1 MAAELRE
8 PDVLM
13 PDVLISDVALR
24 DGLQDEDV
32 VVPTA
37 AKLGLAHGLLAAGV
51 RSLEVGSFVHPDR
64 VPQMAD
70 TDRLLHALSNGV
82 ATGATLHTLVFNDRG
97 ARRAIAAGA
106 RSVRVVVSAGDGHS
120 RANAGVG
127 TVEALDRLQS
137 SIAILHDGG
146 VAVEACIATAFVC
159 PFDGDIPPG
168 TVAHLA
174 TRLAAM
180 GAGVVHLA
188 DTVGAAHPSQIGRTV
203 ATVRDACPDLPLG
216 LHLHNSYGMASAAAW
231 TALQLG
237 VRRFDAALG
246 GLGGCPFAPG
256 ASGNVA
262 TDDLVHLLHREGLDT
277 GIDSQ
282 LLADVRDHLRTAVG
296 HELASALAR
305 VPAPPAQRPR
315 PAAQG

>member
-1 MAAELRE
+1 MSEELRE
-8 PDVLM
+8 PDVL
-13 PDVLISDVALR
+13 ITDVALR

-37 AKLGLAHGLLAAGV
+37 TKLRLARGLLAAGV
-51 RSLEVGSFVHPDR
+51 RSLEVGSFVHPQR

-70 TDRLLHALSNGV
+70 TDQLLHALGASST
-82 ATGATLHTLVFNDRG
+82 TGGPTLHTLVFNDRG

-106 RSVRVVVSAGDGHS
+106 RSVRLVVSAGDGHS

-127 TVEALDRLQS
+127 TAEALDRLQS
-137 SIAILHDGG
+137 SVAILRAGG

-159 PFDGDIPPG
+159 PFDGDIAPA
-168 TVAHLA
+168 TVARIA

-188 DTVGAAHPSQIGRTV
+188 DTVGAAHPSQIGRAV
-203 ATVRDACPDLPLG
+203 AAVRDACPDLPLG
-216 LHLHNSYGMASAAAW
+216 LHLHNTYGMASAAAW
-231 TALQLG
+231 TGLKLG

-262 TDDLVHLLHREGLDT
+262 TDDLVHLFHREGIDT
-277 GIDSQ
+277 GIDGR
-282 LLADVRDHLRTAVG
+282 LLADVRDEFGSAVG
-296 HELASALAR
+296 HGLVSAMAG
-305 VPAPPAQRPR
+305 VPAPPAQRPASTG
-315 PAAQG
+315 PG

>member
-8 PDVLM
+8 PDI
-13 PDVLISDVALR
+13 LITDVALR

-37 AKLGLAHGLLAAGV
+37 VKLRLARGLLGAGV
-51 RSLEVGSFVHPDR
+51 RSLEVGSFVHPAR

-70 TDRLLHALSNGV
+70 ADQLLGDLVRS
-82 ATGATLHTLVFNDRG
+82 ATGGAALHTLVFNDRG
-97 ARRAIAAGA
+97 ARRAVAAGA
-106 RSVRVVVSAGDGHS
+106 RSVRVVVSAGDAHS

-127 TVEALDRLQS
+127 TAEALDRLQS
-137 SIAILHDGG
+137 SVAILQTGG

-159 PFDGDIPPG
+159 PFAGDIAPQV
-168 TVAHLA
+168 VADVA

-180 GAGVVHLA
+180 GATVLHLA

-203 ATVRDACPDLPLG
+203 SSVRDACPDLPLG
-216 LHLHNSYGMASAAAW
+216 LHLHNTYGMASANAW

-262 TDDLVHLLHREGLDT
+262 TDDLVHLFHREGIDT
-277 GIDSQ
+277 GIDGR
-282 LLADVRDHLRTAVG
+282 LLAGVRDELAGAVG
-296 HELASALAR
+296 HALPSALAG
-305 VPAPPAQRPR
+305 VPAA
-315 PAAQG
+315 PAARP